1 MYKSIS
7 RSPSTREP
15 PNRYLNEFGIVL
27 KRVTRNYCP
36 LLNNKNRYH
45 LLVLPFT
52 LALEDL
58 QKNSTDTFE
67 VMQIIAKDFT

>member
-1 MYKSIS
+1 MNLELS
-7 RSPSTREP
+7 
-15 PNRYLNEFGIVL
+15 L
-27 KRVTRNYCP
+27 KELQEITVHYC
-36 LLNNKNRYH
+36 RYH